1 MSKVFVVISFNPA
14 WIESHK
20 EDFVLPNVV
29 IGDYVTKRFGA
40 AVTIKEESVKGIA
53 ISVDTSAVS
62 ANDVINFVASV
73 VEQRYGEAPRTAF
86 SAEVVDGESEKDSAP
101 KGPILDTDLSNKKK
115 KLRLTSDSSDDGDD
129 PLKKLLRLSK
139 EDAAPTSGHSGSSEL
154 DEILNDIRTT
164 PGNIEFLP
172 LAEEIAAMAPLTLKT
187 NKKDVFL
194 YQSYLFSIND
204 GYGIER
210 YLAQFGKLLAVTG
223 LVRFSGRDGLAY
235 MSITDTESMGN
246 CLNRIAESRGGS
258 PLLALI
264 DISEKMTDLNTAEM
278 KSFFR
283 YLATLKTPNVIYV
296 FRVPYVD
303 KDVLSRVLLTLNDLL
318 YVRAVNFPPLSLQE
332 LKDVAKNDLAS
343 YELEMDED
351 AWEMFSER
359 IAEEKRDG
367 KFYGLDTVHKVVC
380 EIVYKKLVSD
390 SKRGETTATITKDD
404 IVGLVSEDAID
415 DKTGLEMLEAMV
427 GTDAIK
433 ERILEII
440 SQIELSRLNKSLGAP
455 SLHMKFVGNPGTGK
469 TTVARIIGK
478 ILKEKGVLRV
488 GGFFEY
494 SGRDFVG
501 KYIGET
507 APKVT
512 NMCRDAYGSVL
523 FIDEAYSLCTDLSSD
538 SKDYGKEALATL
550 IAEMEN
556 HRDDFVVIMAGYTD
570 DIERMMKGNAGL
582 ASRVPYTIDF
592 PNFTREQ
599 LYKIFVNMIGDK
611 LAYEEEMLDEA
622 KKYFDNL
629 PDSFINAKEFSNAR
643 FVRNLFERT
652 YGKAA
657 LRCQLSGETD
667 IKLTSAD
674 FGRATSDSEFKTLK
688 NLNTKRTARIGF
700 GVSEGE

>member
-1 MSKVFVVISFNPA
+1 MSKVYVKITFKPEWLKGHA
-14 WIESHK
+14 D
-20 EDFVLPNVV
+20 DFVHPSVV
-29 IGDYVTKRFGA
+29 IGDFVTKKFEA
-40 AVTIKEESVKGIA
+40 AVSVKSENASEIVLA
-53 ISVDTSAVS
+53 VDTARVN
-62 ANDVINFVASV
+62 ANEVVAFVASV
-73 VEQRYGEAPRTAF
+73 IEKRYGEDPRTAITATLDEE
-86 SAEVVDGESEKDSAP
+86 SANEDSGKIGGIDVSA
-101 KGPILDTDLSNKKK
+101 KKK
-115 KLRLTSDSSDDGDD
+115 KIRLSSGSSGDEEDPFAKLRLFG
-129 PLKKLLRLSK
+129 R
-139 EDAAPTSGHSGSSEL
+139 EDAAPTAGESRNKEL
-154 DEILNDIRTT
+154 DEILNDIRST

-172 LAEEIAAMAPLTLKT
+172 LAEEIARTAPLALKS

-210 YLAQFGKLLAVTG
+210 YVAQLAKLLSVTG
-223 LVRFSGRDGLAY
+223 LMRFSGSDGLGY
-235 MSITDTESMGN
+235 FNITDGESMNN
-246 CLNRIAESRGGS
+246 CLSRISESRGGS

-264 DISEKMTDLNTAEM
+264 DVSEKMTDLNTAEM
-278 KSFFR
+278 KNFVR
-283 YLATLKTPNVIYV
+283 YLATLKTSNVVYV

-303 KDVLSRVLLTLNDLL
+303 KDVLSRVLLNLNDLL
-318 YVRAVNFPPLSLQE
+318 YVRPVNFPPLGLSE
-332 LKDVAKNDLAS
+332 LREVARKELAS
-343 YELEMDED
+343 YDLAMDDD
-351 AWEMFSER
+351 AWTLFATR
-359 IAEEKRDG
+359 IGEEKRDG
-367 KFYGLDTVHKVVC
+367 KFYGLDTVHKVVY
-380 EIVYKKLVSD
+380 EIIYKKLVAD
-390 SKRGETTATITKDD
+390 SARDGSSTTVTKDD
-404 IVGLVSEDAID
+404 LVGFVSDVIED

-440 SQIELSRLNKSLGAP
+440 SQIELSRLNKALGTP
-455 SLHMKFVGNPGTGK
+455 SLHMRFVGNPGTGK

-523 FIDEAYSLCTDLSSD
+523 FIDEAYSLCTDLSPD

-599 LYKIFVNMIGDK
+599 LYQIFLNMLGDK
-611 LAYEEEMLDEA
+611 LEYEEEMLEQVRAYFNGLTDE
-622 KKYFDNL
+622 
-629 PDSFINAKEFSNAR
+629 FINAKEFSNAR

-657 LRCQLSGETD
+657 LRCQLSGETK
-667 IKLTSAD
+667 ICLTAED
-674 FGRATSDSEFKTLK
+674 FGRATSDREFANLK
-688 NLNTKRTARIGF
+688 SLNTKKTARIGF
-700 GVSEGE
+700 GVSEN